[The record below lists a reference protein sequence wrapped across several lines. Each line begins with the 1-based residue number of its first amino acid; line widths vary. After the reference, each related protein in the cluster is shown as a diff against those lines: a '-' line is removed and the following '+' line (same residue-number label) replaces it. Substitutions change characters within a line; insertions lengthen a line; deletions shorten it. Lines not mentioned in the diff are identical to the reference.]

1 MTYEEWKLKLI
12 QLIVDEKRVI
22 DETGT
27 FLRDEISCVLN
38 DDCDY
43 PKLFK
48 DGETPE
54 DVWQGEIDAIGDS
67 Q

>member
-12 QLIVDEKRVI
+12 SLIIEETRVRGTVYKI
-22 DETGT
+22 DEI
-27 FLRDEISCVLN
+27 RCVLN

-43 PKLFK
+43 PKFYK
-48 DGETPE
+48 EGETPE
-54 DVWQGEIDAIGDS
+54 DIWQGEIDAIFDS

>member
-12 QLIVDEKRVI
+12 SLII
-22 DETGT
+22 DETRVRGI
-27 FLRDEISCVLN
+27 RYKINEIKCVLN

-43 PKLFK
+43 PKSYK
-48 DGETPE
+48 EGETPE
-54 DVWQGEIDAIGDS
+54 GIWQGEIDAIAES